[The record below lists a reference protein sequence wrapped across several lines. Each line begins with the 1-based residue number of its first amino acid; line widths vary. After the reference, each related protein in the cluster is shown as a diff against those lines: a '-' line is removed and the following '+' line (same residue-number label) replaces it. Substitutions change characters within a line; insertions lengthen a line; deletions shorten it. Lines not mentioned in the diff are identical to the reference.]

1 MTGHHPPH
9 GYFSDRWRSRV
20 PLRVLFWRDMWAVGS
35 LASLF
40 AGFLSLMAV
49 AQRWGDG
56 WALSLHFALLP
67 YNLFLV
73 AAVWRS
79 PDSTPW
85 TRSGA
90 LAWLGLTLLV

>member
-1 MTGHHPPH
+1 MISAAEETLVIGRIDGATITLEGILTG
-9 GYFSDRWRSRV
+9 SNSV
-20 PLRVLFWRDMWAVGS
+20 ANLLV
-35 LASLF
+35 
-40 AGFLSLMAV
+40 GFLSLMAL

-79 PDSTPW
+79 PLSTPW
-85 TRSGA
+85 TRGGA
-90 LAWLGLTLLV
+90 LAWLGLTLLI

>member
-1 MTGHHPPH
+1 MTAHRLHS
-9 GYFSDRWRSRV
+9 YFSDRWQSRV
-20 PLRVLFWRDMWAVGS
+20 SLRVLFWRDMWALGG
-35 LASLF
+35 LANLL

-73 AAVWRS
+73 VAVWRS
-79 PDSTPW
+79 PCGTLWS
-85 TRSGA
+85 RGGA
-90 LAWLGLTLLV
+90 LAWLGLTLLL